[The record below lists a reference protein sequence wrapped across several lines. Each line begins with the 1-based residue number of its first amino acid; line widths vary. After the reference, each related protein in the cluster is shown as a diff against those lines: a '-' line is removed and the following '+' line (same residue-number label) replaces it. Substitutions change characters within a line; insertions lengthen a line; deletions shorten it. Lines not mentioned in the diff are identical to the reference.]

1 MGGEGLWRWVGRW
14 RGGDGDKGLGIRG
27 CCFEGGAVTVD
38 RQLWPNSID
47 SAPLFLW
54 IFGLFFRLSEVWE
67 RIVMSFVGKL
77 GRGMMAVFL
86 ERRIYF

>member
-1 MGGEGLWRWVGRW
+1 M
-14 RGGDGDKGLGIRG
+14 
-27 CCFEGGAVTVD
+27 VD
-38 RQLWPNSID
+38 RQLWPISID

-54 IFGLFFRLSEVWE
+54 IFSLFFRLSEVWE